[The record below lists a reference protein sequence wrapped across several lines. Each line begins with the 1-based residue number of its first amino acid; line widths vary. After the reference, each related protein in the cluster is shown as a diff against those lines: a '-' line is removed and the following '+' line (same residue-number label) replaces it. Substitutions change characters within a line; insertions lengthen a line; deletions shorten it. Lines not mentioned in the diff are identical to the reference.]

1 MNPRT
6 VAPYRRMLN
15 SQIRSIQLQLS
26 QLIRNQDMYN
36 QNEYRNEYRRLRRR
50 WNQIQQLLLE
60 INTH

>member
-1 MNPRT
+1 
-6 VAPYRRMLN
+6 MLN
-15 SQIRSIQLQLS
+15 SQLRSLQLQLS

-60 INTH
+60 INTQ